1 MRKFFPLVTLSLL
14 VLVAGCST
22 RSISD
27 SGYDSGGSYG
37 RSDNAFYRG
46 ELSEFD
52 VLGIDRGAKPSDDDI
67 ARALATREQL
77 FLKRGSTIMLIQSGA
92 LMPDDPMTKALE
104 KYYSVVSFTGIP
116 NDKAA
121 AGTASESAESYS
133 RSLRFAAAR
142 SGCEKILVYWGT
154 LESARENLATSSVS
168 WVPIVGWVLPDEHQR
183 MRIRLKIVLV
193 DVRTGQWEMY
203 TPEPIDDRSLSSLIS
218 RRDTDQTLVAT
229 LKDKAYVAAADDI
242 QKRFGR

>member
-1 MRKFFPLVTLSLL
+1 MRKFLPLVALSLL
-14 VLVAGCST
+14 ALVAGCST

-27 SGYDSGGSYG
+27 SGYDSGGHYG

-67 ARALATREQL
+67 ARALATREPL
-77 FLKRGSTIMLIQSGA
+77 SLKRGSTIMLIQSGA
-92 LMPDDPMTKALE
+92 LMPDDQMTKALE
-104 KYYSVVSFTGIP
+104 KYYSIVSFTGIP
-116 NDKAA
+116 NERAKTGSSD
-121 AGTASESAESYS
+121 ESAEGYS
-133 RSLRFAAAR
+133 RSLRLAAAR
-142 SGCEKILVYWGT
+142 SGCEKIVVYWGV
-154 LESARENLATSSVS
+154 LESARENLTTSSVS
-168 WVPIVGWVLPDEHQR
+168 WIPVVGWVLPDERQR
-183 MRIRLKIVLV
+183 MRIRLKMVLV

-203 TPEPIDDRSLSSLIS
+203 SPEPLDDRSFSSMIS

-229 LKDKAYVAAADDI
+229 LKDKAYVAAANDL